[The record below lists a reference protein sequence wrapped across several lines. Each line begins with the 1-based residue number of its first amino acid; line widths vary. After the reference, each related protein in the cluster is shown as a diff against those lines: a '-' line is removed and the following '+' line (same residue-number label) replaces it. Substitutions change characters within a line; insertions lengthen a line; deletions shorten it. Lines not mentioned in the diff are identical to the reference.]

1 MVKNLFLVIF
11 ISVLVIGCDWRITE
25 PIDYTI
31 GLDDEIIE
39 EEVQFDYYLELSSY
53 LNMDGNGYYYM
64 EFLNDYIQTFTTLSG
79 MTGSYNTYQKV
90 AWISNKEININ
101 GEWTNLVNEASYTD
115 ELGEAHTVL
124 GVWDEFIGD
133 TVKVYAGYTDE
144 QNNHYVDSLEV
155 IIKDEE

>member
-1 MVKNLFLVIF
+1 
-11 ISVLVIGCDWRITE
+11 
-25 PIDYTI
+25 
-31 GLDDEIIE
+31 
-39 EEVQFDYYLELSSY
+39 
-53 LNMDGNGYYYM
+53 MDGNGYYYM